1 MLLLATLIR
10 SMGVEIDKNPSWLA
24 HLFARSLIAIIHLVK
39 DIVTAVQYQHLLKT
53 SFAPA
58 EKLISTARQ
67 VVARFLTQYE
77 LIWCR
82 GQRSLIHFEKEKR
95 TNFELNGLLFIFSLK
110 MNRIDPHML

>member
-1 MLLLATLIR
+1 
-10 SMGVEIDKNPSWLA
+10 MGVEIDKNPSWLA

-77 LIWCR
+77 FIWCR
-82 GQRSLIHFEKEKR
+82 GQRSSHSFREKKR
-95 TNFELNGLLFIFSLK
+95 PNCELNGLLLK
-110 MNRIDPHML
+110 MNRIDPHALGNHLFLGPV